1 MEMSL
6 LGVSATYVSF
16 YVREYVIYNMIVC
29 ITLCRM
35 KSIFEYG
42 ELNIHVA
49 VYLFGSKGA

>member
-1 MEMSL
+1 
-6 LGVSATYVSF
+6 
-16 YVREYVIYNMIVC
+16 
-29 ITLCRM
+29 M